1 MKDKMKE
8 ISDYINECMP
18 IVVLI
23 TWLCMVAV
31 VIKILVSPITR

>member
-1 MKDKMKE
+1 MRDKMNE
-8 ISDYINECMP
+8 ISDCINECMP
-18 IVVLI
+18 IVVLV

>member
-8 ISDYINECMP
+8 ISDYINECIP

>member
-8 ISDYINECMP
+8 ISDSINECMP